1 MKAEIDGVAKKK
13 IEEGESLYMVSLKDI
28 KNVKNELAYW
38 RRYEMVNRDFASS
51 SPRPSLKDSVSP
63 DGSIPHNYL
72 SGRFQLCGEAVET
85 VTLIISGCN
94 MLA

>member
-1 MKAEIDGVAKKK
+1 
-13 IEEGESLYMVSLKDI
+13 
-28 KNVKNELAYW
+28 
-38 RRYEMVNRDFASS
+38 MVNRDFASS

-72 SGRFQLCGEAVET
+72 SGRYQLCGEAVET